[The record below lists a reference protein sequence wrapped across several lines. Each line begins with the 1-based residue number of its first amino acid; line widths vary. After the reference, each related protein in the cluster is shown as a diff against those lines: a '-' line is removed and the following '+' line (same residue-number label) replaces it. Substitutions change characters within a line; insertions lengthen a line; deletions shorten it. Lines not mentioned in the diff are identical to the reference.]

1 MSGKNFIG
9 PLGRKK
15 GFIFSALAVLAI
27 AAVLVPAMLASSS
40 QPDYP
45 LQPNFQAREATL
57 ALGQA
62 TPRPVFE
69 GNGTATYRIGPYL
82 SDRATSPEFEKLLE
96 LSGKQGSYK
105 VYFGPKFDFGI
116 PGMGGQFRY
125 DDMGKR
131 AYVDSLAWL
140 RLRRIEVSGCAG
152 CRIALSGSS
161 ITRPAHSNFTLSAGG
176 QEAIIGVPFA
186 QDTAIMQGN
195 ATVLSISYSDY
206 SGALWVEGSKMGSAS
221 FYFELPQDMLIYPE
235 KTMLDNGVPAW
246 VSS

>member
-1 MSGKNFIG
+1 MAEKNKNGAF
-9 PLGRKK
+9 GRKK

-27 AAVLVPAMLASSS
+27 AAVLVPAMLASGS
-40 QPDYP
+40 QPAYHI
-45 LQPNFQAREATL
+45 QPNFQAREAAL

-62 TPRPVFE
+62 TPQPVFAA
-69 GNGTATYRIGPYL
+69 NGTATYRIGPYL
-82 SDRATSPEFEKLLE
+82 SDSATSPEFEKLLE

-105 VYFGPKFDFGI
+105 AYFGPKFDFGI
-116 PGMGGQFRY
+116 PGMDGQFRY

-140 RLRRIEVSGCAG
+140 RLRRIEVSDCAG
-152 CRIALSGSS
+152 CRIAVSGSS
-161 ITRPAHSNFTLSAGG
+161 ITRPAYSNFTLSAGG
-176 QEAIIGVPFA
+176 QDAIFGVPFV
-186 QDTAIMQGN
+186 QDIAVVRGN

-206 SGALWVEGSKMGSAS
+206 SGTLWVEGSKMGSAS

-246 VSS
+246 VSG